1 MKILIP
7 LGLIAL
13 IAIPIII
20 IIYIIKPRYVEKKIS
35 STYIWQKSL
44 KYKKKKNPFSWL
56 TRSLLLIV
64 QILAASTLAFLIAYP
79 VIQQETTVKDT
90 VVILDASSSMNA
102 ISDGQTRFDKAKNQV
117 KKLAGSVN
125 NYNRM
130 SLILANDY
138 PTTLFQYE
146 TNKNNISN
154 IISGVNP
161 SFGTSNIEDALI
173 LANEIQENNT
183 NCDVYLISD
192 HEYEHHGYVHL
203 INVSNNEFNLALSDF
218 NYAII
223 DGYYAFTVNVAS
235 YNKPANFKLQL
246 DINSGFKYKTL
257 DVTLNKDE
265 SRLITIDD
273 LGLTNCKN
281 ATVRA
286 LTRESANKDFT
297 YVDDAYVY
305 DNEISIF
312 DIEKDKQKVLL
323 VGDAVT
329 FYQAAILAIGKCD
342 LYGCSTTAENI
353 PNSGYDLYIYDNYY
367 PEVFPSDGEIIISN
381 PKGSSDALNIQ
392 KKAEI
397 ETDAYL
403 EATFS
408 NTEVYQKLM
417 RNVSIGSVNVTK
429 YTQLNLLSNFEVM
442 ATCNGSPIFIAGNI
456 NKAKLLI
463 LAFDLHYSDLP
474 LSANMI
480 FIVKNMLDY
489 SLVDTISNTNPNIYD
504 SISIHSKITTVETT
518 VDGELIYN
526 ENNSN
531 NDYVYDCASL
541 GRHEVVQTL
550 NNGKT
555 ITNYFFVNHIKE
567 EGVFNIVSDFLAPD
581 TYTRTNTNPNPK
593 GSINYDLVIIL
604 SFVLLALVSVE
615 WWLSINEQY

>member
-102 ISDGQTRFDKAKNQV
+102 LNDGQTRFDKAKNQI
-117 KKLAGSVN
+117 KKLANSVS

-154 IISGVNP
+154 IINGVNP
-161 SFGTSNIEDALI
+161 SFGSANIEEALI

-192 HEYEHHGYVHL
+192 HGYEHHGYVHL

-257 DVTLNKDE
+257 DITLNKDE

-281 ATVRA
+281 ATIRA

-367 PEVFPSDGEIIISN
+367 PDVFPTDGEIIISN
-381 PKGSSDALNIQ
+381 PKDSSDYLNIQ

-526 ENNSN
+526 ENNPN